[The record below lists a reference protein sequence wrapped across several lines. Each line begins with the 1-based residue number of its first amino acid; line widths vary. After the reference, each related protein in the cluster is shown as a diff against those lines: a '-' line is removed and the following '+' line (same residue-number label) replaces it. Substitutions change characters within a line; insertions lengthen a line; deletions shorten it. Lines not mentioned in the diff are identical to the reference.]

1 MDSTLYG
8 YTNSRIKALENAAV
22 DAPVLQRV
30 LETENLSGALKVLG
44 ETSYAAWIGDMEK
57 ESDFDTVVDKEL
69 QGVYETLS
77 AFVPDR
83 RLITLLRLSYDFHN
97 IKVALKSM
105 FLQKKGK
112 PRRWDLLTSLG
123 TVAGDDL
130 ITAIESEDY
139 RMLPY
144 NLGPVLAQCLSLW
157 EQEENLL
164 EIERIL
170 DQHQFATMYRIAAST
185 GFSGVLEWC
194 RNRIDAE
201 NIRNLLRLRR
211 LNYDTAACVPFLH
224 KGGTVSIEKLQGL
237 LSEPPDSWE
246 RILSYAD
253 VGKALQEMEET
264 SDLNAMLLSLET
276 ALDNYLLSLL
286 GRYAYDSFAPE
297 NVLRFLWRKE
307 MEAKNLRIIFVSK
320 ANGMA
325 VGKTKGMLRH
335 VA

>member
-8 YTNSRIKALENAAV
+8 YTNSRIKALENTAV
-22 DAPVLQRV
+22 DAAVLQRV

-44 ETSYAAWIGDMEK
+44 ETSYASWIGDMEK
-57 ESDFDTVVDKEL
+57 ESDFDKVIDREL
-69 QGVYETLS
+69 QGVYDTLS

-83 RLITLLRLSYDFHN
+83 RLITLLRLPYDFHN

-144 NLGPVLAQCLSLW
+144 DLGPVLAQCLALW

-164 EIERIL
+164 EIERLL
-170 DQHQFATMYRIAAST
+170 DEHQFATMYKIAAST

-201 NIRNLLRLRR
+201 NLRNLLRLRR
-211 LNYDTAACVPFLH
+211 LNYDAAACTPFLH
-224 KGGTVSIEKLQGL
+224 KGGTVSLEKLQGL

-253 VGKALQEMEET
+253 ASKALREMEET
-264 SDLNAMLLSLET
+264 ADLNAMLLSLET
-276 ALDNYLLSLL
+276 ALDNYLFSFL

-307 MEAKNLRIIFVSK
+307 MEAKNLRIIFVAK